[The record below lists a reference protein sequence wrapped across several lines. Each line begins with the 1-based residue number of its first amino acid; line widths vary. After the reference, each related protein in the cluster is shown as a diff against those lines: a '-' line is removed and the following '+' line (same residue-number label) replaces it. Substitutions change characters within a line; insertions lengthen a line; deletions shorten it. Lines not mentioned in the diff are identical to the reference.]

1 MAIQSAKFKTQQV
14 TQFLQN
20 NHCPFAAA
28 YFAKATSK
36 HGEFI
41 STLEVSNWFHQNL
54 PTQTAYP
61 LFKELQCSVTQSIN
75 FTDC

>member
-1 MAIQSAKFKTQQV
+1 MAIQSAKFKTFEV
-14 TQFLQN
+14 TQFLAMRFPYAAI
-20 NHCPFAAA
+20 CFAND
-28 YFAKATSK
+28 TTK

-41 STLEVSNWFHQNL
+41 PSLVVSNWFQKNL

-61 LFKELQCSVTQSIN
+61 LFKELECSVTQSIN